1 MLLVTASSDDP
12 GQPMPLPVTV
22 NIPNDHLQYAI
33 TWFGLAL
40 VWALMTGYLLWRIKR
55 RID

>member
-1 MLLVTASSDDP
+1 
-12 GQPMPLPVTV
+12 MPLPVTV

-33 TWFGLAL
+33 TWFALAA

>member
-1 MLLVTASSDDP
+1 
-12 GQPMPLPVTV
+12 LPQTV

-33 TWFGLAL
+33 TWFALA
-40 VWALMTGYLLWRIKR
+40 VAWALMTGYQLWRIKR